1 MPETL
6 TAYCVRCKT
15 QREMIQPEAVFASN
29 GNPMTRGTCA
39 VCGTKMNKFGRT
51 AAHEGLTPPETV
63 AKAPAARKS
72 STAKSKSSA
81 AKKKTAASN
90 KTAAGDDTAAPKK
103 AAGKKKSAAGKK
115 KNSKSAAPRPRR
127 TGKLVIVESPAKA
140 RSVGHFLGA
149 GYTVRASKGHVRD
162 LLVSR
167 LSVDVNN
174 DFEPTYA
181 VLRDRK
187 DVVKELK
194 ADAAG
199 ATEIY
204 LATDPDRE
212 GEAIAWHLIAA
223 ADVGDKPVKRVVF
236 HEITESAVQD
246 AFAHPREMDMD
257 LINAQQAR
265 RILDRLVGYP
275 VSQLLWRKVRRGLS
289 AGRVQSIAVK
299 IIVDREREIEAF
311 VPKEYWSLD
320 ARLNKQKG
328 SEEDRRAFLTHLH
341 MIDGKNFEFGSEGTL
356 KPHLEALKSARFT
369 VAEIKRGERIRRPSA
384 PFITSSLQQEASRRL
399 GFSARKTMQVA
410 QQLYEGITVP
420 GEGAVGLITY
430 MRTDSTAVSSDAQ
443 REAREF
449 LRDRFGREFVPE
461 RPNIYKTKAKGAQE
475 AHEAIRPTRITRD
488 PDMLRK
494 SLNNDQY
501 RLYLLIWQRF
511 AASQMC
517 NAVYDT
523 LRVDFAAL
531 PVAGKPKYTF
541 RSSASK
547 IRFGGFLVLYE
558 DTRSDD
564 ADDEELDALPN
575 LDTGEPLDL
584 QALLPEQH
592 FTQPPPRFTEATLVQ
607 QLEEL
612 GIGRPSTF
620 APTVAVIQDRE
631 YVIKKD
637 RRLVPTPTGITVNDL
652 LVTYFPDILDPQFT
666 ARMEEQLDEIAE
678 GRQEWRPMLH
688 EFYGPFKADLE
699 RANEAPSLKV
709 LEEIGRDCPDCG
721 KPLVIRYSW
730 RGKFIGCSGYPDCKH
745 TEPFTEPTGAAC
757 PTCGVEHGG
766 ELVGRQSKR
775 GRQFWGCN
783 RWPDCD
789 FVSWKKPLAQPC
801 PTCGGLL
808 VEQSRTRA
816 RCTQCGETFPLNQV
830 SEAAAESA

>member
-1 MPETL
+1 MPDTL
-6 TAYCVRCKT
+6 TAHCVRCKT
-15 QREMIQPEAVFASN
+15 QRDMIQTEATFASN
-29 GNPMTRGTCA
+29 GNAMTRGVCA
-39 VCGTKMNKFGRT
+39 ECGTKMNRFGRT
-51 AAHEGLTPPETV
+51 AAHEGLTPPEPLV
-63 AKAPAARKS
+63 KAKKPAAKAAKGG
-72 STAKSKSSA
+72 TA
-81 AKKKTAASN
+81 
-90 KTAAGDDTAAPKK
+90 GKK
-103 AAGKKKSAAGKK
+103 AASTKAAPRKTTTKGKSAGAK
-115 KNSKSAAPRPRR
+115 KNGKSAGTPRPRR

-167 LSVDVNN
+167 LSVDVEN

-181 VLRDRK
+181 ILRDRK

-212 GEAIAWHLIAA
+212 GEAIAWHLLAA

-236 HEITESAVQD
+236 HEITESAVAE

-299 IIVDREREIEAF
+299 LIVDREREIEAF
-311 VPKEYWSLD
+311 VPREYWSLD

-328 SEEDRRAFLTHLH
+328 SAEDRRPFLTHLH
-341 MIDGKNFEFGSEGTL
+341 KIDSKDFEFGSEGAL
-356 KPHLEALKSARFT
+356 KPHLEALNAATFS
-369 VAEIKRGERIRRPSA
+369 VDEIKRGERIRRPSA

-410 QQLYEGITVP
+410 QQLYEGIDMP

-430 MRTDSTAVSSDAQ
+430 MRTDSTAVSTEAQ
-443 REAREF
+443 REARDF
-449 LRDRFGREFVPE
+449 LRGRFGREFVPE
-461 RPNIYKTKAKGAQE
+461 RPNIYRTKAKGAQE

-488 PDMLRK
+488 PEKLRK
-494 SLNNDQY
+494 SLSNDQY
-501 RLYLLIWQRF
+501 RLYLLVWQRF
-511 AASQMC
+511 AASQMAS
-517 NAVYDT
+517 AVYDT
-523 LRVDFAAL
+523 LRVDFLAL
-531 PVAGKPKYTF
+531 PAAGKPKYTF

-547 IRFGGFLVLYE
+547 LRFAGFLALYE
-558 DTRSDD
+558 DTRGDD
-564 ADDEELDALPN
+564 AADEELDALPD
-575 LDTGEPLDL
+575 LETGEALDL

-631 YVIKKD
+631 YVTRKD
-637 RRLVPTPTGITVNDL
+637 RRLVPTPTGMTVNDL

-666 ARMEEQLDEIAE
+666 ARMEERLDEIAE

-699 RANEAPSLKV
+699 RANDAPSLKV
-709 LEEIGRDCPDCG
+709 VEEVGRDCPECG
-721 KPLVIRYSW
+721 KPLVIRYSR
-730 RGKFIGCSGYPDCKH
+730 RGKFIGCSGYPECTH
-745 TEPFTEPTGAAC
+745 TEPLTEPTGAAC

-775 GRQFWGCN
+775 GHWFWGCN
-783 RWPDCD
+783 RWPACD
-789 FVSWKKPLAQPC
+789 YVSWKKPLPQPC
-801 PTCGGLL
+801 PACGGLL
-808 VEQSRTRA
+808 VEQSRSRA
-816 RCTQCGETFPLNQV
+816 RCTQCGETFPMNQV
-830 SEAAAESA
+830 SEATAESA

>member
-15 QREMIQPEAVFASN
+15 QRAMIQPEAVFASN
-29 GNPMTRGTCA
+29 GNPMTRGVCA
-39 VCGTKMNKFGRT
+39 VCGTKMNKFGRS
-51 AAHEGLTPPETV
+51 AAHEGLTPPAPA
-63 AKAPAARKS
+63 AKAPAKKKAS
-72 STAKSKSSA
+72 STAKTTTT
-81 AKKKTAASN
+81 KKKTASS
-90 KTAAGDDTAAPKK
+90 KSKAAEGGETTPRK
-103 AAGKKKSAAGKK
+103 AAGKKAAASKK
-115 KNSKSAAPRPRR
+115 KVGKSTAAPRPRK

-140 RSVGHFLGA
+140 KSVGHFLGA

-167 LSVDVNN
+167 LSVDVDN

-212 GEAIAWHLIAA
+212 GEAIAWHLLAA
-223 ADVGDKPVKRVVF
+223 ANVGDKPVKRVVF
-236 HEITESAVQD
+236 HEITKSAVDD

-289 AGRVQSIAVK
+289 AGRVQSIAVR
-299 IIVDREREIEAF
+299 IIVDREREILAF
-311 VPKEYWSLD
+311 VPQEYWTLD
-320 ARLNKQKG
+320 ARLNKQTG
-328 SEEDRRAFLTHLH
+328 SAEDRRPFLTHLH
-341 MIDGKNFEFGSEGTL
+341 KIDGKDFEFGSQGAL
-356 KPHLEALKSARFT
+356 KPHLEALNTAQFT
-369 VAEIKRGERIRRPSA
+369 VGEIKRGERIRRPSA

-410 QQLYEGITVP
+410 QQLYEGIDMP

-430 MRTDSTAVSSDAQ
+430 MRTDSTAVSSEAQ
-443 REAREF
+443 KESRDY
-449 LRDRFGREFVPE
+449 LRGRFGREFVPE

-475 AHEAIRPTRITRD
+475 AHEAIRPTGITRE
-488 PDMLRK
+488 PEKLRK
-494 SLNNDQY
+494 ALNNDQY

-511 AASQMC
+511 AASQMA

-523 LRVDFAAL
+523 LRVDFTATPA
-531 PVAGKPKYTF
+531 AGKPKYTF

-547 IRFGGFLVLYE
+547 LRFAGFLTLYE

-564 ADDEELDALPN
+564 AATDEEPEALPN
-575 LDTGEPLDL
+575 LETGEVLNL

-631 YVIKKD
+631 YVTRKD
-637 RRLVPTPTGITVNDL
+637 RRLVPTDTGMTVNDL

-709 LEEIGRDCPDCG
+709 VEEIGRDCPDCG

-730 RGKFIGCSGYPDCKH
+730 RGKFIGCSGYPECKH
-745 TEPFTEPTGAAC
+745 TEPLTEPTGAAC

-766 ELVGRQSKR
+766 QLVGRQSKR
-775 GRQFWGCN
+775 GRTFWGCN
-783 RWPDCD
+783 RWPDCN

-801 PTCGGLL
+801 PACGGLL

-816 RCTQCGETFPLNQV
+816 RCTQCGETFPINQV